1 LPENWKLINKSR
13 KLEAKKDQMLT
24 EGEQVVQVVAS
35 LLKSSLVLKV
45 SKRYKAKDKDVK
57 RHCKRDKQVV

>member
-1 LPENWKLINKSR
+1 
-13 KLEAKKDQMLT
+13 MLT